1 MMVKWLKTSAHKLY
15 YRSPIF
21 FQHVMTSVYGF
32 KLRKERYNDHYKKTF
47 HRLVD
52 GAIDHEKQLLLFMQH
67 LKQNVPYYKHIH
79 IDETRP
85 FDSFRQLPHTN
96 KSDLRNEL
104 DRRSHKDGVLRV
116 SRTSG
121 TTGKNLIVYNSEF
134 DRAERMAYL
143 DYLKYKN
150 GVLPFSKRAS
160 FTGQELTPQ
169 SHGNVLW
176 RYNAP
181 MNQMLYATYYINM
194 NNIKNVYRSL
204 AHFRPVS
211 LDGYPSAIHMVAKYI
226 LSKDLTID
234 WEVKAVFPNA
244 ETLLPQARED
254 IEKAFN
260 TKVID
265 QYASAEGAPFIY
277 SDKNGRYYVGH
288 ETGLIEFEKNNHGTY
303 EMVVTSFINYAT
315 PIVRYRIGDQV
326 EIDSDQSYLNSYT
339 DDVVIK
345 KIIGRQSDYLLG
357 EQDNRVNSVNMAWVV
372 DGLEESI
379 IQIQFIQKSRTR
391 FEVNMVVE
399 KDFCEADEKLLKK
412 RMHRRLGKN
421 NRYDFIYRDAIKKE
435 RSGKVRFIIN
445 EMSDRSHIEK

>member
-1 MMVKWLKTSAHKLY
+1 MMDGWLKTSAHKLY
-15 YRSPIF
+15 YRSPVF
-21 FQHVMTSVYGF
+21 FQHVMTSVYGY
-32 KLRKERYNDHYKKTF
+32 KLKRERYNSHYRKTF
-47 HRLVD
+47 NRLVD
-52 GAIDHEKQLLLFMQH
+52 GAVDHEQQMLEFMQH
-67 LKQNVPYYKHIH
+67 LKRNVPYYRDIE
-79 IDETRP
+79 IDENDI
-85 FDSFRQLPHTN
+85 FKSFRQLPHTD
-96 KSDLRNEL
+96 KSDLRKEL
-104 DRRSHKDGVLRV
+104 DERSHKEGVLRV

-121 TTGKNLIVYNSEF
+121 TTGKNLMVYNSEY

-143 DYLKYKN
+143 DYLKFEN
-150 GVLPFSKRAS
+150 GVMPFSKRAS
-160 FTGQELTPQ
+160 FTGQELTPP

-194 NNIKNVYRSL
+194 DNIKDVYRSL
-204 AHFRPVS
+204 ASFKPVS
-211 LDGYPSAIHMVAKYI
+211 LDGYPSAIHMIAKYI
-226 LSKDLTID
+226 LSRDLPID
-234 WEVKAVFPNA
+234 WDVKAVFPNA
-244 ETLLPQARED
+244 ETLLPQMKDD

-277 SDKNGRYYVGH
+277 SDTDGQYQVGH
-288 ETGLIEFEKNNHGTY
+288 ETGLIEFERSGHGIY

-326 EIDSDQSYLNSYT
+326 EIDSDEPYLNSYT
-339 DDVVIK
+339 DDVVIQ

-357 EQDNRVNSVNMAWVV
+357 DQNNRVTSVNMSWVV

-379 IQIQFIQKSRTR
+379 IHIQFVQKTRTR

-399 KDFCEADEKLLKK
+399 DCFCKEDEHLLKS
-412 RMHRRLGKN
+412 RMVRRLGEN
-421 NRYDFIYRDAIKKE
+421 NRYDFIYKNEIQKE

-445 EMSDRSHIEK
+445 EVGEDR